1 MQKSRNKKMEVAS
14 IRRELTGERLVS
26 LTRLAGDSG
35 TDEGERKLQLIW
47 QNFRIQDCTKANA
60 MVLGTDH
67 PDFLEGKE
75 AAAGNSAE
83 LFEDSLFPAGVAG
96 VALEK
101 LSSVHSH
108 YFGSG
113 FEKVVGKKLR
123 AFVSDRYEYDEKT
136 GRVKAPTKM
145 LSKLR
150 RTEARELVQDEL
162 EYQEKVKDKM
172 ASRGQAP
179 KDPPK
184 PVGLA
189 TTDNI
194 FDPDK
199 RPRYASTKLTPDE
212 CEERGSMGGGGMPN
226 MNMGAGGGKGGMPGM
241 GGPPIFGF

>member
-1 MQKSRNKKMEVAS
+1 MEVAS

-47 QNFRIQDCTKANA
+47 QNFRVLDCTKANA
-60 MVLGTDH
+60 TVLGTDH

-83 LFEDSLFPAGVAG
+83 LFEDNLFPAGVAG

-136 GRVKAPTKM
+136 GRVRAPAKM
-145 LSKLR
+145 LAKLR
-150 RTEARELVQDEL
+150 KTEARELVQDEL
-162 EYQEKVKDKM
+162 EYQERVKDKM
-172 ASRGQAP
+172 ASRGAAP
-179 KDPPK
+179 TDPPK

-212 CEERGSMGGGGMPN
+212 CEERGSMGGGMPN
-226 MNMGAGGGKGGMPGM
+226 MGGGKGGMPGM